1 MLDKF
6 NESKYKQQYNKE
18 HYRTFK
24 VDLKKEE
31 LDKLEQIL
39 KELGLTK
46 AQFLRDA
53 IIQVQ
58 SRDTTFTKKFNKIE
72 F

>member
-1 MLDKF
+1 MDKF

-31 LDKLEQIL
+31 LDKLEQML

-58 SRDTTFTKKFNKIE
+58 SRNTMSEKDGK
-72 F
+72 

>member
-1 MLDKF
+1 MDKF

-31 LDKLEQIL
+31 LDKLEQLL

-46 AQFLRDA
+46 AQFLRNA

-58 SRDTTFTKKFNKIE
+58 SRNTMSEKDGK
-72 F
+72 

>member
-1 MLDKF
+1 MDKF

-46 AQFLRDA
+46 AQFLRNA

-58 SRDTTFTKKFNKIE
+58 SRNTMSEKDGK
-72 F
+72 

>member
-1 MLDKF
+1 MEKF

-31 LDKLEQIL
+31 FDKLEQKL

-58 SRDTTFTKKFNKIE
+58 SRYTMRGNK
-72 F
+72 

>member
-1 MLDKF
+1 MEKF
-6 NESKYKQQYNKE
+6 NEAKYKQQYNKD

-31 LDKLEQIL
+31 FDKLEQKL

-58 SRDTTFTKKFNKIE
+58 SRNTMSEKDGK
-72 F
+72 